1 MWQGI
6 INALHCKA
14 SYGEGLG
21 NGKEERDRSI
31 KTGGFL
37 YPVIVLID
45 LVLLLNPKGEVSMY
59 RWEESYSQ
67 PIGSPIS
74 SASLQGVIDEG
85 PAPTLIS

>member
-1 MWQGI
+1 MHAFVPKIYYVLTNFFMWQGI

-31 KTGGFL
+31 KTGVFL

-45 LVLLLNPKGEVSMY
+45 LVLLLNPKGSVSMY

-67 PIGSPIS
+67 PMCKSLGSN
-74 SASLQGVIDEG
+74 
-85 PAPTLIS
+85 